1 MVTDLE
7 QSIQDKYTTEVKSQ
21 ANELGG
27 FFFFFFL
34 YICTAQL
41 STSISKSLNYIFQK
55 KTHTS
60 TVSNGRKNAAALKR
74 LTEAHLIVLIFLSS
88 VS

>member
-1 MVTDLE
+1 MVTTDLE

-27 FFFFFFL
+27 FFFFFFPL

-55 KTHTS
+55 KTDTS
-60 TVSNGRKNAAALKR
+60 TVSNGRKMLQLWKG
-74 LTEAHLIVLIFLSS
+74 LQKLIL
-88 VS
+88 

>member
-1 MVTDLE
+1 MVTTDLE
-7 QSIQDKYTTEVKSQ
+7 QSIQDKYTTEVNSQ

-27 FFFFFFL
+27 FFFSPL

-55 KTHTS
+55 KTDTL
-60 TVSNGRKNAAALKR
+60 TVSNGRKMLQLWKG
-74 LTEAHLIVLIFLSS
+74 LQKLIL
-88 VS
+88 

>member
-1 MVTDLE
+1 MVTTDLE
-7 QSIQDKYTTEVKSQ
+7 QSIQDEYTTEVNSQ

-27 FFFFFFL
+27 FFFFFPL

-55 KTHTS
+55 KTDTL
-60 TVSNGRKNAAALKR
+60 TVSNGRRMLQLWKGLQK
-74 LTEAHLIVLIFLSS
+74 LIL
-88 VS
+88 